1 MLRNVPSLHI
11 VNKKAGN
18 IMPFDRCR
26 EQILSEDSY
35 DFIVSAVQKELFETK
50 FPQTV
55 CEQRAGELYR
65 SIYVNKEL
73 AEPLNFGNY
82 PYNSIPKCYTLLD
95 TNALWQAGITQ
106 VQNYPTLNL
115 QGSGVLIGFVDTG
128 IDFQNPIFQTLDK
141 RSRIVSI
148 WDQTIQDGTPPE
160 GMAYGTEYTKFRIDE
175 ALQRENPLEL
185 VPSRDTDGHGTFV
198 ASVAAGGA
206 SEDNDFLG
214 AAPDATIAMVK
225 LKPAK
230 QYLKNFY
237 QIYTDA
243 PCYQENDIMLGVT
256 YLNQLAERL
265 GLPLILCLALG
276 TNMGGRTGNSP
287 LAGILDIY
295 GNISNRG
302 IVIGA
307 GNEAANRHHFL
318 GTATNI
324 GEEQE
329 TEIRVSDGV
338 NGFCMEF
345 WSDALELFA
354 ISIVSPSGEKT
365 YRFPIRNSQT
375 TGYTFILEGTE
386 VTVDYKVFVE
396 QLNAELIFLRFDRP
410 AAGIWKIVTE
420 PIQVATGSFHLW
432 LPMTEFLEREVFF
445 LQSNPDYTL
454 TEPGSTLSA
463 LTVGFYNGNDNS
475 VAISSGRGYTR
486 SNRIKPDF
494 VAPGVGIS
502 GAGLQNRYVTRSGS
516 SVAAGITAGAA
527 ALLMEWVVYRLGQ
540 QDIDATQIRNLLV
553 LGTQKRA
560 NETYPN
566 REWGYGTLD
575 VFHTFEVIRQI

>member
-1 MLRNVPSLHI
+1 ML
-11 VNKKAGN
+11 
-18 IMPFDRCR
+18 FDRCR

-160 GMAYGTEYTKFRIDE
+160 GMTYGTEYTKSRIDE

-230 QYLKNFY
+230 QYLKKFY

-329 TEIRVSDGV
+329 TEIRVGDGV

-365 YRFPIRNSQT
+365 YRFPIRSSQT
-375 TGYTFILEGTE
+375 TGYTFLLEGTE

-396 QLNAELIFLRFDRP
+396 QLNAELIFLRFGRP

-463 LTVGFYNGNDNS
+463 ITVGFYNGNDNS

-502 GAGLQNRYVTRSGS
+502 GAGLQNRFVTRSGS
-516 SVAAGITAGAA
+516 SVAAGITAGAV

>member
-1 MLRNVPSLHI
+1 ML
-11 VNKKAGN
+11 
-18 IMPFDRCR
+18 FDRCR

-160 GMAYGTEYTKFRIDE
+160 GMAYGTEYTKSRIDE

-230 QYLKNFY
+230 QYLKKFY

-329 TEIRVSDGV
+329 TEIRVGDGV

-365 YRFPIRNSQT
+365 YRFPIRSSQT
-375 TGYTFILEGTE
+375 TGYTFLLEGTE

-396 QLNAELIFLRFDRP
+396 QLNAELIFLRFGRP

-502 GAGLQNRYVTRSGS
+502 GAGLQNRFVTRSGS

>member
-1 MLRNVPSLHI
+1 
-11 VNKKAGN
+11 
-18 IMPFDRCR
+18 MPLDRCR
-26 EQILSEDSY
+26 EQILSEDYY
-35 DFIVSAVQKELFETK
+35 DFIVSAVQEELFATK
-50 FPQTV
+50 FPQIV
-55 CEQRAGELYR
+55 CMQRAGEFYR
-65 SIYVNKEL
+65 SVYVEKEL

-82 PYNSIPKCYTLLD
+82 PYHSVPKCYTLLD
-95 TNALWQAGITQ
+95 TQALWQAGIVQ
-106 VQNYPTLNL
+106 VQNYPTLDL
-115 QGSGVLIGFVDTG
+115 QGSGVLIGLIDTG
-128 IDFQNPIFQTLDK
+128 IDFQNPVFQTLDR

-160 GMAYGTEYTKFRIDE
+160 GMLYGTEYTKTQIDE
-175 ALQRENPLEL
+175 ALQSENPTEL
-185 VPSRDTDGHGTFV
+185 VPSQDTVGHGTFV

-206 SEDNDFLG
+206 SEEADFLG
-214 AAPDATIAMVK
+214 AAPEAAIAMVK

-243 PCYQENDIMLGVT
+243 PCYQENDIMVGVA
-256 YLNQLAERL
+256 YLNQLAARL

-307 GNEAANRHHFL
+307 GNEAASRHHFL
-318 GTATNI
+318 GTAANI

-329 TEIRVSDGV
+329 VEIRVGEGV

-354 ISIVSPSGEKT
+354 ISIVSPSGEQT
-365 YRFPIRNSQT
+365 YQFPIRSSQT
-375 TGYTFILEGTE
+375 TGYTFLLEGTE

-396 QLNAELIFLRFDRP
+396 QLNAELIFLRFVRP
-410 AAGIWKIVTE
+410 AAGIWKIVAE
-420 PIQVATGSFHLW
+420 PIQVSEGVFHLW

-445 LQSNPDYTL
+445 QQSDPDYTL

-463 LTVGFYNGNDNS
+463 ITVGFYNSSENS

-494 VAPGVGIS
+494 VAPGVEVTGV
-502 GAGLQNRYVTRSGS
+502 GLRNRYVTRSGS
-516 SVAAGITAGAA
+516 SVAAGMTAGAA
-527 ALLMEWVVYRLGQ
+527 ALLMEWAVYRLGQ
-540 QDIDATQIRNLLV
+540 QNIDATQIRNLLV
-553 LGTQKRA
+553 LGTQKRP

-566 REWGYGTLD
+566 REWGYGTLN

>member
-1 MLRNVPSLHI
+1 
-11 VNKKAGN
+11 
-18 IMPFDRCR
+18 MPFDRCR
-26 EQILSEDSY
+26 EQILSEDYY
-35 DFIVSAVQKELFETK
+35 DFIVSAVQEGLFETK

-55 CEQRAGELYR
+55 CEQMAGEFYR
-65 SIYVNKEL
+65 SVYVEKEL

-82 PYNSIPKCYTLLD
+82 PYHSVPKCYTLLD
-95 TNALWQAGITQ
+95 TNALWQTGIPQ

-148 WDQTIQDGTPPE
+148 WDQTIQDGIPPE
-160 GMAYGTEYTKFRIDE
+160 GMAYGTEYTKSQIDE

-214 AAPDATIAMVK
+214 AAPEAAIAMVK
-225 LKPAK
+225 LKSAK
-230 QYLKNFY
+230 QYLKTFY
-237 QIYTDA
+237 QIYTDE
-243 PCYQENDIMLGVT
+243 PCYQENDIMLGVA

-265 GLPLILCLALG
+265 RLPLILCLALG

-287 LAGILDIY
+287 LAGILDIC
-295 GNISNRG
+295 GNTANRG

-307 GNEAANRHHFL
+307 GNEAAGRHHFL
-318 GTATNI
+318 GTAI
-324 GEEQE
+324 RMGEVQE
-329 TEIRVSDGV
+329 AEIRVGDGV

-354 ISIVSPSGEKT
+354 ISVVSPSGEET
-365 YRFPIRNSQT
+365 YRFPLRSSQT
-375 TGYTFILEGTE
+375 TSYTFLLEGTE

-396 QLNAELIFLRFDRP
+396 QLNAELIFLRFLKP
-410 AAGIWKIVTE
+410 TAGIWKVVAE
-420 PIQVATGSFHLW
+420 PIQVSEGIFHLW
-432 LPMTEFLEREVFF
+432 LPLTEFLEEEVFF

-463 LTVGFYNGNDNS
+463 ITVGFYNGNDNS

-494 VAPGVGIS
+494 VAPGVEVS
-502 GAGLQNRYVTRSGS
+502 GAGLQNRFVTRSGS
-516 SVAAGITAGAA
+516 SIAAGITAGAA
-527 ALLMEWVVYRLGQ
+527 ALLMEWGVYRLGQ
-540 QDIDATQIRNLLV
+540 QNIDATQIRNLLV
-553 LGTQKRA
+553 LGTQKRP

-566 REWGYGTLD
+566 REWGYGTMD